1 MAEGPRGL
9 LVAAPASGSGKTTV
23 TLALLRCLRGA
34 GRRVASIKVGPDYID
49 PAFHQVASGRPCLN
63 LDSWALRP
71 ASLAAAVVQAAE
83 DADLILG
90 EGVMGLFDGAPVADA
105 AGLAAGST
113 AALAAATGWPVVLV
127 VDCQGM
133 GASVAALAAGFAG
146 FHARV
151 ALAGVILNNVASPR
165 HEALLRDA
173 CEGAGLTVFG
183 AVRRDPALAR
193 PSRHL
198 GLVQAGE
205 DPELEGFMAAAA
217 AALGAQIDVA
227 ALAAA
232 ARPANLI
239 WDGSG
244 AASPPL
250 APLGQHIAVARDL
263 AFGFSYPL
271 LLEGW
276 RRAGA
281 ELSFFSPLADEAPHA
296 AATAVYLPGG
306 YPELHAGRLASAAS
320 FRAGL
325 RAAAGRG
332 AVVYGECGG
341 YMVLGRGLVDAQGH
355 RHAMAALLPLES
367 SFASPQRHLG
377 YRRAQLL
384 AAAPLGAAGVA
395 FRGHE
400 FHYARVIGPEG
411 PAEAALFRVA
421 DAAGRDGG
429 LAGQRQG
436 SVLGS
441 FLHLIDHEDP
451 AAEAVGGP
459 AAGSPGRIGTRRLQ
473 SSQN

>member
-9 LVAAPASGSGKTTV
+9 LVAAPGSGSGKTTV
-23 TLALLRCLRGA
+23 TLALLRCLRTA
-34 GRRVASIKVGPDYID
+34 GCRVASVKVGPDYID
-49 PAFHQVASGRPCLN
+49 PAFHQAASGRPCLN

-71 ASLAAAVVQAAE
+71 ASLAAAIAQAAE
-83 DADLILG
+83 DAELILG

-105 AGLAAGST
+105 SGLAAGST

-146 FHARV
+146 FHCRV
-151 ALAGVILNNVASPR
+151 VLAGVILNNVASPR
-165 HEALLRDA
+165 HEELLRGA

-183 AVRRDPALAR
+183 AVRRDPALVR

-205 DPELEGFMAAAA
+205 DPQLEGFIAAAA
-217 AALGAQIDVA
+217 ASLGAQIDTG
-227 ALAAA
+227 ALFAA
-232 ARPANLI
+232 ARPATLA
-239 WDGSG
+239 WDDGG
-244 AASPPL
+244 AAAPASLL
-250 APLGQHIAVARDL
+250 APLGQHIAVARDV
-263 AFGFSYPL
+263 AFAFCYPL
-271 LLEGW
+271 LLDGW

-281 ELSFFSPLADEAPHA
+281 ELSFFSPLADEGPHA
-296 AATAVYLPGG
+296 AASAVYLPGG

-325 RAAAGRG
+325 RAAAARG

-341 YMVLGRGLVDAQGH
+341 YMVLGRGLEDAQGR
-355 RHAMAALLPLES
+355 RHAMAGLLPLES
-367 SFASPQRHLG
+367 SFASPERHLG
-377 YRRAQLL
+377 YRRALLL
-384 AAAPLGAAGVA
+384 AAGPLGTAGAA

-400 FHYARVIGPEG
+400 FHYARILGTEG
-411 PAEAALFRVA
+411 PADAALFRVA

-429 LAGQRQG
+429 WAGQRQG

-441 FLHLIDHEDP
+441 FLHLIDRENA
-451 AAEAVGGP
+451 AAELLAGQQPGISGP
-459 AAGSPGRIGTRRLQ
+459 
-473 SSQN
+473 